1 MQKLCWRICRRAVT
15 CASGSR
21 ARASR
26 VPALQRP
33 AGARKPLLVCAG
45 LAMALVLLI
54 PAAVPPEGRSD
65 TLRIAQID
73 NSSLLINQQVRAY
86 ISVIGEEGRPVS
98 GLDRGRFRVYES
110 TPGGGWEQR
119 DILWLRQGVNINQ
132 GINFLLVVDN
142 SGSMYWD
149 DTGRIRDSEDESLWR
164 ITDAK
169 EAVRAFLRDITNPHD
184 RVGLISFNVDIDL
197 RVAPTGDL
205 MEVQRAL
212 ERIRKPPRE
221 ESYTEL
227 YESLYRSVDDIRGL
241 KGRKVIILLTD
252 GWDFP
257 RPDNPAFPRRAGL
270 DGAIEHAR
278 SEGISVFTI
287 GLSEGA
293 DARRLTRIARETG
306 GAYFSV
312 YNADRLASL
321 YALIRNQVLGE
332 YLLAYRATM
341 YPAQEKEVRVVYT
354 PGGGEISLEA
364 RGSYFAGTIF
374 GYPWE
379 RYRYRALLAVPA
391 ALLLLLALSLVKLEK
406 RRARPSLQVMTMA
419 GKRGRRTVP
428 LTGAVTIGSA
438 AGSDITI
445 PGGGGPGGGGAP
457 TVTIRR
463 EGGQATLVSEGG
475 TVLVNN
481 RDVRRKTLRSGDL
494 IRIGDTTV
502 VFDEGAQDR
511 GAKKHR

>member
-1 MQKLCWRICRRAVT
+1 VLA
-15 CASGSR
+15 A
-21 ARASR
+21 A
-26 VPALQRP
+26 
-33 AGARKPLLVCAG
+33 LLV
-45 LAMALVLLI
+45 L
-54 PAAVPPEGRSD
+54 PAAVLPEARGD
-65 TLRIAQID
+65 TLRIAQVD
-73 NSSLLINQQVRAY
+73 NTSLLINQQVRAY

-98 GLDRGRFRVYES
+98 GLERGHFTVYES
-110 TPGGGWEQR
+110 SAGGGWEER
-119 DILWLRQGVNINQ
+119 DILWLRQGVNIDQ
-132 GINFLLVVDN
+132 GINFLLIVDN

-149 DTGRIRDSEDESLWR
+149 DTGKIRDSDDESLWR

-169 EAVRAFLRDITNPHD
+169 DAVRAFLRDITNPRD
-184 RVGLISFNVDIDL
+184 RVGLVTFNVDIDM

-205 MEVQRAL
+205 MEMQRAL

-227 YESLYRSVDDIRGL
+227 YESLHRSVGDIRGL

-270 DGAIEHAR
+270 EGAVDRAR

-293 DARRLTRIARETG
+293 DARRLTRIAEETG

-312 YNADRLASL
+312 FNAGRLASL

-341 YPAQEKEVRVVYT
+341 YPAQEKEVRVVYS
-354 PGGGEISLEA
+354 PGGGQGPLEA
-364 RGSYFAGTIF
+364 QRSYFSGTIF
-374 GYPWE
+374 GFPWE
-379 RYRYRALLAVPA
+379 RYRYTALLAVPA
-391 ALLLLLALSLVKLEK
+391 ALLLLFLLSLVKLQL

-428 LTGAVTIGSA
+428 LTGTVTIGAA
-438 AGSDITI
+438 AGADITV
-445 PGGGGPGGGGAP
+445 PGGGGKP
-457 TVTIRR
+457 TVTVRR
-463 EGGQATLVSEGG
+463 EGGKATLVSEGG
-475 TVLVNN
+475 TVSVNN
-481 RDVRRKTLRSGDL
+481 REVRRKTLRSGDL

-502 VFDEGAQDR
+502 VFDGGTGQD
-511 GAKKHR
+511 